1 MRPNPGENFQKENME
16 NLSVEYL
23 DKCREQLLAE
33 QTQSLADTSNWGH
46 VDKQKVHAD
55 WDVLYKK
62 LAPLVDQSQPDS
74 DGVQALVAAH
84 FEIASRFYKPSRE
97 AYIGMALFY
106 EENQD
111 MKAFHNAYNPGMV
124 AFMRRAMNVYA
135 HQNL

>member
-1 MRPNPGENFQKENME
+1 MIALE
-16 NLSVEYL
+16 NLSAEYL
-23 DKCREQLLAE
+23 GECRKQLLAE
-33 QTQSLADTSNWGH
+33 QTQSLADTSNWRH

-62 LAPLVDQSQPDS
+62 LASQVDRSQPDS

-84 FEIASRFYKPSRE
+84 FEIACRFYRPSRE

-111 MKAFHNAYNPGMV
+111 MKAFHNAYHPGMV
-124 AFMRRAMNVYA
+124 AFMGRAMNVYA
-135 HQNL
+135 HQKL